1 VAGRVFE
8 RTQMPGIADGVGSG
22 RVRVDALARWL
33 QDVAYLDLVDAG
45 LVEAGLW
52 VVRRTELHV
61 GAFPRFGEE
70 VTLRTRCTGIGR
82 FSAER
87 TTTIEGG
94 GADVEAVAL
103 WVWLD
108 AETLRPQRFPASFV
122 ETYRESAGDR
132 GAKVRLRHPDPP
144 RAAGAGW
151 CFRATDLDVAGHVNN
166 AAYLAVIEEELA
178 AEEPDSLELEIEY
191 REPAQPGEALVIGAG
206 EMRWIV
212 SELGTAYASI
222 RLGSAGL

>member
-94 GADVEAVAL
+94 GADVDAVAL

-151 CFRATDLDVAGHVNN
+151 RFRATDLDVAGHVNN